1 MSFTSL
7 TFVVF
12 CVVVLVLY
20 WLVQRKDWQNII
32 LLVASFLF
40 YGWIHPWY
48 AVLLGL
54 STTADFFLAKSIA
67 NSHERTRFYISLSLF
82 LNLGVLAFFKYFNF
96 FNVALASRLSLFG
109 LNGDPLLVSIVL
121 PAGLSFYTLKKLI
134 YILDISHNTL
144 KPVENFVEFAL
155 YVSFFPQIISGPID
169 RPQKLFPQ
177 IEAARRWKA
186 DFFTSAWPL
195 IVMGFFKKVVV
206 ADTIKSIVD
215 RVFSLQAPSK
225 LLVMATA
232 LGFTLQIL
240 ADFSAYT
247 DISRGVARL
256 FGFETS
262 ENFRTPYLSLTP
274 SEFWNRWHI
283 TLSNFLR
290 DYIFFPLRR
299 SLLRKRTLP
308 SWLVNA
314 LPPLV
319 TMFVS
324 GLWHGAGWTYL
335 AWGLYY
341 GMLIVI
347 YQSAGIQGEWKLS
360 SRLKTFGAWLLMFG
374 LIVFGW
380 LLFRAPSLAWVGKV
394 LFQFPLV
401 TTSQDFI
408 IILVVLSM
416 TLAYSLPVMLK
427 LLLDQSLPEN
437 SWWHAIFY
445 ALITLAIIIYTNSS
459 NPDFIYFQF

>member
-1 MSFTSL
+1 MSFTGL
-7 TFVVF
+7 TFAVF
-12 CVVVLVLY
+12 CVAVLVFY
-20 WLVQRKDWQNII
+20 WLVQRKSWQNII
-32 LLVASFLF
+32 LLVASYVF

-48 AVLLGL
+48 VILLGF
-54 STTADFFLAKSIA
+54 STIVDFFLAGGMFRFR
-67 NSHERTRFYISLSLF
+67 ERARIYLSLSLI
-82 LNLGVLAFFKYFNF
+82 LNLGMLAFFKYYNF
-96 FNVALASRLSLFG
+96 FNEALAARLGQFG
-109 LNGDPLLVSIVL
+109 LNADILLVSIVL
-121 PAGLSFYTLKKLI
+121 PAGLSFYTLKKLS
-134 YILDISHNTL
+134 YILDVSHGNL
-144 KPVENFVEFAL
+144 KPADSFVDFAL

-186 DFFTSAWPL
+186 DFFASAWPL
-195 IVMGFFKKVVV
+195 IVMGVFKKLVV
-206 ADTIKSIVD
+206 ADTVRSIVD
-215 RVFSLQAPSK
+215 RIFSLSAPSK
-225 LLVMATA
+225 LLVLAAA

-247 DISRGVARL
+247 DISRGIARL

-262 ENFRTPYLSLTP
+262 ENFRSPYFSLTP
-274 SEFWNRWHI
+274 SGFWNRWHI
-283 TLSNFLR
+283 TLSSFLR

-308 SWLVNA
+308 SWLVSIT
-314 LPPLV
+314 PPLV

-341 GMLIVI
+341 GFLIVA
-347 YQSAGIQGEWKLS
+347 YQSAGIQGEWKPT

-380 LLFRAPSLAWVGKV
+380 LLFRAPSLTWVGKV

-401 TTSQDFI
+401 STPQDFI
-408 IILVVLSM
+408 IFLVVLSI
-416 TLAYSLPVMLK
+416 LIVYSLP
-427 LLLDQSLPEN
+427 LLLKFQLDRSCPES
-437 SWWHAIFY
+437 SWWRAVFY
-445 ALITLAIIIYTNSS
+445 AVITLSIIVYTNSS
-459 NPDFIYFQF
+459 TPDFIYFQF